1 MGKLTGKTALITGG
15 ARGIGAAIVETLAA
29 QGANV
34 AVLYAGS
41 QEKAEALCAQCA
53 QDHGVQAQ
61 AYQCDVA
68 DFAAAKA
75 VVAQV
80 KKDFG
85 TVDILVNNAGITR
98 DGLTLQMKEED
109 FNAVLDTNLKGAFC
123 CCKAVYR
130 PMMRQRSGRI
140 INMSSIVG
148 LRGNPGQANY
158 CASKAGLIGLTKSLA
173 KELATRNVTVNVVAP
188 GFITTDMTDALPE
201 GAREALLS
209 TIPMKRL
216 GAAED
221 VARAVAF
228 FAGAG
233 AGYITGQVL
242 CVDGGMAV

>member
-1 MGKLTGKTALITGG
+1 MLTGKTALITGG

-85 TVDILVNNAGITR
+85 TVDI
-98 DGLTLQMKEED
+98 
-109 FNAVLDTNLKGAFC
+109 
-123 CCKAVYR
+123 
-130 PMMRQRSGRI
+130 
-140 INMSSIVG
+140 
-148 LRGNPGQANY
+148 QANY
-158 CASKAGLIGLTKSLA
+158 AAAKAGLIGLTKAVA
-173 KELATRNVTVNVVAP
+173 KELAPKGITCNAVAP
-188 GFITTDMTDALPE
+188 GFIATDMTRDLA
-201 GAREALLS
+201 GQDNALLAA
-209 TIPMKRL
+209 IPL
-216 GAAED
+216 GRMGQPQE
-221 VARAVAF
+221 VAQAVAF
-228 FAGAG
+228 LATAP
-233 AGYITGQVL
+233 YITGEVL
-242 CVDGGMAV
+242 RVDGGIAM